1 MNKKQK
7 FKYLF
12 LYVKNH
18 YYVTSKKQRKLRL
31 GIPSDD
37 FIVFF
42 FKDMADEWKYKGL
55 GNPKQFGQSDGTA
68 LIQRQV

>member
-42 FKDMADEWKYKGL
+42 LKTWLMNENTRGWGIPNNLDNQMAL
-55 GNPKQFGQSDGTA
+55 H
-68 LIQRQV
+68 